1 MSRDYKTRK
10 SAKSSSEKGGSAF
23 FGGFVGYALGIA
35 SAIGIWLYL
44 NYAPSPFLPAEK
56 VAPSAEKT
64 PPQPVAEKTKTA
76 EKAAPEE
83 PVAVAEE
90 KPRFDFYKIL
100 PGIEEPEVDREF
112 KRAAEPRPQPQV
124 PPKTAENNNKPV
136 EIAPPPVTTSQ
147 PVTPPRP
154 VVTSAAPSPQIA
166 AIQPRTLPAEP
177 KQPPQQQQQQQPVTP
192 QSQAKAPAP
201 AKEKI
206 FLQAGSFKKND
217 EAENMKARL
226 ALLGVF
232 ASVQAIDLAE
242 KGTWYRVRIGPFSSK
257 TDSDQTS
264 ASLRENGIETQFVKI
279 Q

>member
-10 SAKSSSEKGGSAF
+10 PAKSSSEKGGSAF

-44 NYAPSPFLPAEK
+44 NYVPSPFLPAEK

-64 PPQPVAEKTKTA
+64 PPQPAAEKTKTA

-100 PGIEEPEVDREF
+100 PGIEEPEVNREF
-112 KRAAEPRPQPQV
+112 KRAAEPRTQPA
-124 PPKTAENNNKPV
+124 KTPENNKPV
-136 EIAPPPVTTSQ
+136 EVAPPPAAPQPIAPPRPVMA
-147 PVTPPRP
+147 PVTPP
-154 VVTSAAPSPQIA
+154 PQVA
-166 AIQPRTLPAEP
+166 AIQPHVLPAEP
-177 KQPPQQQQQQQPVTP
+177 KQLPQQQQQPVTP
-192 QSQAKAPAP
+192 QSQAKTPAP

-242 KGTWYRVRIGPFSSK
+242 KGTWYRVRIGPFNSK

-264 ASLRENGIETQFVKI
+264 ASLRENGIETQSVKI

>member
-10 SAKSSSEKGGSAF
+10 SAKSSSEKSGSAF

-112 KRAAEPRPQPQV
+112 KRAAEKPAQPQIT
-124 PPKTAENNNKPV
+124 PKTTENSNKPV
-136 EIAPPPVTTSQ
+136 EIAPPPVTSPQPVAPPRPIVT
-147 PVTPPRP
+147 PVTPP
-154 VVTSAAPSPQIA
+154 PQIA
-166 AIQPRTLPAEP
+166 AIPPRTLPAEP
-177 KQPPQQQQQQQPVTP
+177 KQPPQQQQQPVTP
-192 QSQAKAPAP
+192 PPQTKTPAP

-206 FLQAGSFKKND
+206 FLQAGSFRKND

>member
-10 SAKSSSEKGGSAF
+10 PAKSSSEKGGSAF

-56 VAPSAEKT
+56 VASSTEKNNAQPAAEK
-64 PPQPVAEKTKTA
+64 PKTA
-76 EKAAPEE
+76 EKTAPEE

-100 PGIEEPEVDREF
+100 PGIEEPEVDHEF
-112 KRAAEPRPQPQV
+112 RRAAEKPAQPPVTAKAPENNHKPAEIVPQPAPPRPTVTP
-124 PPKTAENNNKPV
+124 A
-136 EIAPPPVTTSQ
+136 APPPQVA
-147 PVTPPRP
+147 V
-154 VVTSAAPSPQIA
+154 
-166 AIQPRTLPAEP
+166 IQPRALPAEP
-177 KQPPQQQQQQQPVTP
+177 KQPPQQQQPQQPVTP
-192 QSQAKAPAP
+192 QVKTPTP

-206 FLQAGSFKKND
+206 FLQAGSFRKND

-242 KGTWYRVRIGPFSSK
+242 KGTWYRVRIGPFSNK

>member
-10 SAKSSSEKGGSAF
+10 SAKSSSEKSGSAF

-56 VAPSAEKT
+56 VASSTEKT
-64 PPQPVAEKTKTA
+64 SPQSAVEKVKTPEKTV
-76 EKAAPEE
+76 PEE
-83 PVAVAEE
+83 PPVVAEE

-100 PGIEEPEVDREF
+100 PGIEEPEVDQEF
-112 KRAAEPRPQPQV
+112 RR
-124 PPKTAENNNKPV
+124 TAEKPTQPPTSAKTLENNSKPA
-136 EIAPPPVTTSQ
+136 ETAPQSITAQ

-154 VVTSAAPSPQIA
+154 VTTPVAPPPQVA
-166 AIQPRTLPAEP
+166 AIQPRVLPAET
-177 KQPPQQQQQQQPVTP
+177 KQPPQQQQQPVTP
-192 QSQAKAPAP
+192 QSQAKTPAP

-206 FLQAGSFKKND
+206 FLQAGSFRKND